1 MTPIVRQHSPSRP
14 RGRRTEVDE
23 VQLGSLVT
31 GVAFFVLGC
40 AAVIY
45 FIANA
50 AH

>member
-1 MTPIVRQHSPSRP
+1 MVPIVRQQPSSRP
-14 RGRRTEVDE
+14 RLRRTEVDE

-50 AH
+50 SH